1 MRAAI
6 RRKKT
11 ALAAAVTERTLE
23 VDFQNEGAFADRLPD
38 NACMHKWMAAACE
51 RNTEVVVRFVDAK
64 EGREL
69 NNTAFHSVPQMPCL
83 LLQGGG
89 LCQNLIGELCQAV
102 VLILPVIQRFD
113 LIGGFADGVQMP
125 SELLKAANQAGFVL
139 NLLHGGLRPDNDVPD
154 ALPGDALIFGNL
166 RQGEVLIII

>member
-11 ALAAAVTERTLE
+11 ALVAAVTERTLE

-69 NNTAFHSVPQMPCL
+69 NNTYRHKDYATNVLTFDYSRTPIVTADLVICVPVLEREAAEQNKTFEEHLAHL
-83 LLQGGG
+83 LVHG
-89 LCQNLIGELCQAV
+89 
-102 VLILPVIQRFD
+102 ILHAHGYDHLAEDEAEIMEARETEIM
-113 LIGGFADGVQMP
+113 LKLGFANPYSDRIGMV
-125 SELLKAANQAGFVL
+125 
-139 NLLHGGLRPDNDVPD
+139 HD
-154 ALPGDALIFGNL
+154 
-166 RQGEVLIII
+166 

>member
-69 NNTAFHSVPQMPCL
+69 NNTYRHKDYATNVLTFDYSRTPIVTADLVICVPVLERRRPSRTKPSKSTLHIFSCTAFARARYDHLAEDEAEIMEACETEIML
-83 LLQGGG
+83 KL
-89 LCQNLIGELCQAV
+89 
-102 VLILPVIQRFD
+102 
-113 LIGGFADGVQMP
+113 GFANPYSDRIGMV
-125 SELLKAANQAGFVL
+125 
-139 NLLHGGLRPDNDVPD
+139 HD
-154 ALPGDALIFGNL
+154 
-166 RQGEVLIII
+166 